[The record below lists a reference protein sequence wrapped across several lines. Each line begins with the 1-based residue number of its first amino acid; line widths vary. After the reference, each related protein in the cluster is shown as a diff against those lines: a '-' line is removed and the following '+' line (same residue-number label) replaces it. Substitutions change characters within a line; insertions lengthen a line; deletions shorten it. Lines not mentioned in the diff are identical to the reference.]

1 MKIGDSV
8 VCITDTGR
16 TSVTKN
22 VKYVIL
28 DCDNPNEYFIT
39 IRNDDNNDWVYPKFC
54 FKLLVDIREE
64 KLRSLIGNN

>member
-22 VKYVIL
+22 VKYV
-28 DCDNPNEYFIT
+28 
-39 IRNDDNNDWVYPKFC
+39 RNDDNNDWVYPKFC